1 MSLILKTKRIVRAIE
16 KKKASGP
23 FRDLNYEISSHREK
37 NSSLELFW

>member
-23 FRDLNYEISSHREK
+23 FRDLNYEISRREK